1 MQLSQTSADDV
12 KNNVD
17 SDNSVDIFDVV
28 AD

>member
-1 MQLSQTSADDV
+1 MHLSQTSPDDV

-17 SDNSVDIFDVV
+17 SDDSVDIFDVV